1 MVYQFRIILDAED
14 DVIRDI
20 AIKSNS
26 TFEDFH
32 HSIIKS
38 FGFNGSEIAT
48 FYVSDDNWN
57 QGETISLLEMNT
69 NDLIMSN
76 IKLEEIFN
84 KNNKMLY
91 VYDFL
96 KLWTFFIE
104 LNKKIEVDDKNN
116 KPRLIFS
123 HGVLPENPPEK
134 KFIRD
139 KTKNLDFDNDLF
151 DDSNIDSVDE
161 NYY

>member
-1 MVYQFRIILDAED
+1 
-14 DVIRDI
+14 
-20 AIKSNS
+20 
-26 TFEDFH
+26 
-32 HSIIKS
+32 
-38 FGFNGSEIAT
+38 
-48 FYVSDDNWN
+48 
-57 QGETISLLEMNT
+57 MNT

-116 KPRLIFS
+116 KLRLIF
-123 HGVLPENPPEK
+123 HGVLPENHQK
-134 KFIRD
+134 K
-139 KTKNLDFDNDLF
+139 LF
-151 DDSNIDSVDE
+151 VIK
-161 NYY
+161 

>member
-57 QGETISLLEMNT
+57 QGENISLIEMNT

-139 KTKNLDFDNDLF
+139 KTKNLDFENDLS
-151 DDSNIDSVDE
+151 DDSNIDSFDE

>member
-104 LNKKIEVDDKNN
+104 LNKKIEIDDKNN
-116 KPRLIFS
+116 KPKLIFS

-134 KFIRD
+134 KFICD
-139 KTKNLDFDNDLF
+139 KTKNLDFENDLF
-151 DDSNIDSVDE
+151 DDQNIDSFDE

>member
-104 LNKKIEVDDKNN
+104 LNKKIEIDDKNN
-116 KPRLIFS
+116 SPRLIFS

-139 KTKNLDFDNDLF
+139 KTKHLDFENDLF
-151 DDSNIDSVDE
+151 DDSNIDSIDE

>member
-139 KTKNLDFDNDLF
+139 KTKNLDFENDLF
-151 DDSNIDSVDE
+151 DDQNIDNFDE

>member
-104 LNKKIEVDDKNN
+104 LNKKIDVNDKNN
-116 KPRLIFS
+116 NPSLIFS

-139 KTKNLDFDNDLF
+139 KTKNLDFENDLF
-151 DDSNIDSVDE
+151 DDQNIDNFDE

>member
-104 LNKKIEVDDKNN
+104 LNKKIEIDDKNN
-116 KPRLIFS
+116 NPKLIFS
-123 HGVLPENPPEK
+123 HGELPENPPEK
-134 KFIRD
+134 KFICD
-139 KTKNLDFDNDLF
+139 KTKNLDFENDLF
-151 DDSNIDSVDE
+151 DDPNIDSFDE

>member
-20 AIKSNS
+20 SIKSNS

-134 KFIRD
+134 KFICD
-139 KTKNLDFDNDLF
+139 KTKNLDFENDLF
-151 DDSNIDSVDE
+151 DDSNIDSFDE

>member
-104 LNKKIEVDDKNN
+104 LNKKIEIDDKNN
-116 KPRLIFS
+116 SPRLIFS

-139 KTKNLDFDNDLF
+139 KTKNLDFENDLF
-151 DDSNIDSVDE
+151 DDPNIDSFDE

>member
-69 NDLIMSN
+69 NDLIMSK

-84 KNNKMLY
+84 TNNKMLY

-139 KTKNLDFDNDLF
+139 KTKNLDFENDLF
-151 DDSNIDSVDE
+151 DDPNIDSFDE

>member
-134 KFIRD
+134 KFICD
-139 KTKNLDFDNDLF
+139 KTKNLDFENDLF
-151 DDSNIDSVDE
+151 DDQNIDSFDE

>member
-1 MVYQFRIILDAED
+1 
-14 DVIRDI
+14 
-20 AIKSNS
+20 
-26 TFEDFH
+26 
-32 HSIIKS
+32 
-38 FGFNGSEIAT
+38 
-48 FYVSDDNWN
+48 
-57 QGETISLLEMNT
+57 MNT

-104 LNKKIEVDDKNN
+104 LNKKIEIDDKNN
-116 KPRLIFS
+116 NPKLIFS
-123 HGVLPENPPEK
+123 HGELPENPPEK

-139 KTKNLDFDNDLF
+139 KTKNLDFENDLF
-151 DDSNIDSVDE
+151 DDSNIDSFDE

>member
-38 FGFNGSEIAT
+38 FGFNGFEIAT

-69 NDLIMSN
+69 NDLIMSK

-84 KNNKMLY
+84 ANNKMLY

-104 LNKKIEVDDKNN
+104 FNKKIEVDDKNN

-139 KTKNLDFDNDLF
+139 KTKNLDFENDLF
-151 DDSNIDSVDE
+151 DDSNIDSFDE

>member
-69 NDLIMSN
+69 NDLIMSK

-84 KNNKMLY
+84 ANNKMLY

-104 LNKKIEVDDKNN
+104 LNKKIEIDDKNN
-116 KPRLIFS
+116 KPKLIFS

-134 KFIRD
+134 KFICD
-139 KTKNLDFDNDLF
+139 KTKNLDFENDLF
-151 DDSNIDSVDE
+151 DDQNIDSFDE

>member
-57 QGETISLLEMNT
+57 QGETISLIEMNT

-139 KTKNLDFDNDLF
+139 KTKNLDFENDLF
-151 DDSNIDSVDE
+151 DDQNIDNFDE

>member
-139 KTKNLDFDNDLF
+139 KTKNLDFENDLF
-151 DDSNIDSVDE
+151 DDSNIDSIDE

>member
-84 KNNKMLY
+84 KNNKMSINNMLKKY
-91 VYDFL
+91 LKDVLESYNHFL
-96 KLWTFFIE
+96 NTFGI
-104 LNKKIEVDDKNN
+104 KNGFPARTAHN
-116 KPRLIFS
+116 R
-123 HGVLPENPPEK
+123 
-134 KFIRD
+134 
-139 KTKNLDFDNDLF
+139 
-151 DDSNIDSVDE
+151 
-161 NYY
+161 

>member
-48 FYVSDDNWN
+48 FYLSDDNWN
-57 QGETISLLEMNT
+57 QGETISLIEMNT

-139 KTKNLDFDNDLF
+139 KTKNLDFENDLS
-151 DDSNIDSVDE
+151 DDSNIDSFDV

>member
-57 QGETISLLEMNT
+57 QGETISLIEMNT
-69 NDLIMSN
+69 NDLIMSK

-139 KTKNLDFDNDLF
+139 KTKNLDFENDLF
-151 DDSNIDSVDE
+151 DDSNIDSFDE

>member
-48 FYVSDDNWN
+48 FYVSDD
-57 QGETISLLEMNT
+57 TVSYTHLT
-69 NDLIMSN
+69 
-76 IKLEEIFN
+76 
-84 KNNKMLY
+84 
-91 VYDFL
+91 
-96 KLWTFFIE
+96 
-104 LNKKIEVDDKNN
+104 
-116 KPRLIFS
+116 
-123 HGVLPENPPEK
+123 LP
-134 KFIRD
+134 
-139 KTKNLDFDNDLF
+139 TT
-151 DDSNIDSVDE
+151 
-161 NYY
+161 

>member
-57 QGETISLLEMNT
+57 QGEAISLLEMNT

-104 LNKKIEVDDKNN
+104 LIKKIEVDDKNN

-139 KTKNLDFDNDLF
+139 KTKNLDFENDLF
-151 DDSNIDSVDE
+151 DDSNIDSFDE

>member
-48 FYVSDDNWN
+48 FYLSDDNWN

-139 KTKNLDFDNDLF
+139 KTKNLDFENHLF
-151 DDSNIDSVDE
+151 DDSNIDSFDE

>member
-84 KNNKMLY
+84 TNNKMLY

-139 KTKNLDFDNDLF
+139 KTKNLDFENDLF
-151 DDSNIDSVDE
+151 DDQNIDSFDE

>member
-69 NDLIMSN
+69 NDLIMSK

-84 KNNKMLY
+84 ANNKMLY

-139 KTKNLDFDNDLF
+139 KTKNLDFENDLF
-151 DDSNIDSVDE
+151 DDSNIDSFDE

>member
-139 KTKNLDFDNDLF
+139 KTKNLDFENELF
-151 DDSNIDSVDE
+151 DDQNIDNFDE

>member
-20 AIKSNS
+20 SIKSNS

-38 FGFNGSEIAT
+38 FGFNGSEFAA

-57 QGETISLLEMNT
+57 QGETISLFEMNT

-76 IKLEEIFN
+76 IKLEEIFSN
-84 KNNKMLY
+84 NNKMLY

-104 LNKKIEVDDKNN
+104 LNKKIEVGDKNN
-116 KPRLIFS
+116 NPKLIFS

-134 KFIRD
+134 KFICD
-139 KTKNLDFDNDLF
+139 KTNNLDFDNDLF
-151 DDSNIDSVDE
+151 DNQNIDSFDE

>member
-1 MVYQFRIILDAED
+1 MVYQFRIILDAEE

-57 QGETISLLEMNT
+57 QGETISLIEMNT
-69 NDLIMSN
+69 NDLIMSK

-139 KTKNLDFDNDLF
+139 KTKNLDFENDLF
-151 DDSNIDSVDE
+151 DDSNIDSFDE

>member
-20 AIKSNS
+20 SIKSNS
-26 TFEDFH
+26 TFEKFH

-38 FGFNGSEIAT
+38 FGFNGSEFAT

-57 QGETISLLEMNT
+57 QGETISLFEMNT

-76 IKLEEIFN
+76 IKLEEIFSN
-84 KNNKMLY
+84 NNKMLY

-116 KPRLIFS
+116 NPKLMFS

-134 KFIRD
+134 KFICD
-139 KTKNLDFDNDLF
+139 KTKNLDFENDLF
-151 DDSNIDSVDE
+151 DDTNIDSFDE

>member
-116 KPRLIFS
+116 NPKLIFS

-139 KTKNLDFDNDLF
+139 KTKNLDFENDLF
-151 DDSNIDSVDE
+151 DDPNIDSFDE

>member
-1 MVYQFRIILDAED
+1 MVYQFRIILDADD

-84 KNNKMLY
+84 TNNKMLY

-96 KLWTFFIE
+96 KLWTFFI
-104 LNKKIEVDDKNN
+104 
-116 KPRLIFS
+116 
-123 HGVLPENPPEK
+123 
-134 KFIRD
+134 
-139 KTKNLDFDNDLF
+139 
-151 DDSNIDSVDE
+151 
-161 NYY
+161 